1 MQPNYRKVMRVFSGT
16 LYGKV
21 LGTGAATTEKLD
33 ETSGA
38 GVVDTD
44 PPFLFLRTFPVSRCF
59 STPVSSI
66 PFPNPRCFLSP
77 LIKSSYEVLLLN

>member
-1 MQPNYRKVMRVFSGT
+1 MRVFSGT

-38 GVVDTD
+38 GGVDTD
-44 PPFLFLRTFPVSRCF
+44 PPLHFPPYLPRLPLFLC
-59 STPVSSI
+59 TPVSSI

-77 LIKSSYEVLLLN
+77 LKSSYEVLLLN